1 MKIAGRF
8 HLTYC
13 SNIHPGESWQDVSDV
28 LPRVRALMN
37 FEGPFAVGLR
47 LSAAAA
53 ASLET
58 PATLVAFQ
66 EFLTAGDFYVPTI
79 NGFPYGAF
87 HGQRVKERV
96 YLPDWR
102 DPARLDYSNRL
113 ARLLAA
119 LLDRRTDIVG
129 SVSTVPGAFRREV
142 RSPADEDA
150 IASNILR
157 HAAYLVALRE
167 RTGVEITLA
176 LEPEPA
182 CLLET
187 VADAV
192 TFFQKSLFDAARV
205 QRVARELGVDLT
217 VDAVRRHV
225 GVCLD
230 ACHMAV
236 EFENPADA
244 IAALRR
250 AGVRVCKIQVSSAL
264 LLADRDG
271 PALARA
277 LTPFAEDTY
286 LHQVVERHAG
296 GFARYTDL
304 PEALDALE
312 AQEAQEATPRADGA
326 REWRVHFHVPIFLA
340 TIDTFDTTQPYLAS
354 LLDLL
359 KRDDICPYFEVET
372 YTWDVLPPEHRT
384 GDVCTAIARELT
396 WARTTLES

>member
-1 MKIAGRF
+1 MIVAGRF

-28 LPRVRALMN
+28 LRTSLPRVRALMN
-37 FEGPFAVGLR
+37 FDGPFAIGLR

-53 ASLET
+53 VALET
-58 PATLVAFQ
+58 PATLAAFQ
-66 EFLTAGDFYVPTI
+66 EFLAAGGYYVPTI

-102 DPARLDYSNRL
+102 DPARLEYSNRL
-113 ARLLAA
+113 ARVLAA
-119 LLDRRTDIVG
+119 LLKGRDDIVG
-129 SVSTVPGAFRREV
+129 SVSTVPGAFRSDV
-142 RSPADEDA
+142 RSAGDEDA

-157 HAAYLVALRE
+157 HAAHLASLRR
-167 RTGVEITLA
+167 RTGTTITLA

-192 TFFQKSLFDAARV
+192 SFFERSLFDGDRI
-205 QRVARELGVDLT
+205 QRVAREVGVALT
-217 VDAVRRHV
+217 EDEVRRHV

-236 EFENPADA
+236 EFEDPAGA

-250 AGVRVCKIQVSSAL
+250 AGVRVCKVQVSSAL
-264 LLADRDG
+264 RLADRDS
-271 PALARA
+271 ASLASA

-286 LHQVVERHAG
+286 LHQVVERNAG
-296 GFARYTDL
+296 GFAKYTDL

-312 AQEAQEATPRADGA
+312 ATSRSPGA
-326 REWRVHFHVPIFLA
+326 REWRVHFHVPIFLR
-340 TIDTFDTTQPYLAS
+340 IVDTFETTQPYLAS

-359 KRDDICPYFEVET
+359 KRDDICPYLEVET

-384 GDVCTAIARELT
+384 SDVCTAIARELT

>member
-1 MKIAGRF
+1 
-8 HLTYC
+8 
-13 SNIHPGESWQDVSDV
+13 
-28 LPRVRALMN
+28 
-37 FEGPFAVGLR
+37 
-47 LSAAAA
+47 
-53 ASLET
+53 
-58 PATLVAFQ
+58 
-66 EFLTAGDFYVPTI
+66 VPTI

-87 HGQRVKERV
+87 HGERVKERV

-102 DPARLDYSNRL
+102 DPARLEYSNRL

-119 LLDRRTDIVG
+119 LLGGRRDIVG

-142 RSPADEDA
+142 RSAADEDA

-157 HAAYLVALRE
+157 HAAHLVSIRR
-167 RTGVEITLA
+167 RTGVTIALA

-187 VADAV
+187 VADAIA
-192 TFFQKSLFDAARV
+192 FFERLLFDPGRIE
-205 QRVARELGVDLT
+205 RVAAEVRGDLT
-217 VDAVRRHV
+217 EDDLRRHV
-225 GVCLD
+225 GICLD

-236 EFENPADA
+236 EFEDPAAA

-250 AGVRVCKIQVSSAL
+250 AGVRVCKVQVSSAL
-264 LLADRDG
+264 RLADGDSG
-271 PALARA
+271 SLAGA

-286 LHQVVERHAG
+286 LHQVVERTRD
-296 GFARYTDL
+296 GFAKYTDL
-304 PEALDALE
+304 PEALSAVSPS
-312 AQEAQEATPRADGA
+312 AGA

-340 TIDTFDTTQPYLAS
+340 TIDTFDTTQTYLTS

-359 KRDDICPYFEVET
+359 KRDDVCRYFEVET

-384 GDVCTAIARELT
+384 GDVCAAIARELT

>member
-1 MKIAGRF
+1 MKIANRF

-28 LPRVRALMN
+28 LRASLPRVRALMR
-37 FEGPFAVGLR
+37 FEGPFAIGLR

-53 ASLET
+53 AALEA
-58 PATLVAFQ
+58 PAALAAFQ
-66 EFLTAGDFYVPTI
+66 AFLAAGDYYVPTI

-87 HGQRVKERV
+87 HGRRVKERV

-102 DPARLDYSNRL
+102 DPARLEYSNRL
-113 ARLLAA
+113 ARILAA
-119 LLDRRTDIVG
+119 LLDGRRDIVG

-142 RSPADEDA
+142 RSAADEDA

-157 HAAYLVALRE
+157 HAGELALIRR
-167 RTGVEITLA
+167 RTGMTITLA

-187 VADAV
+187 VADAIA
-192 TFFQKSLFDAARV
+192 FFERSLFNAGRIE
-205 QRVARELGVDLT
+205 RVAAEVRQDLT
-217 VDAVRRHV
+217 EDDVRRHV
-225 GVCLD
+225 GICLD

-236 EFENPADA
+236 EFEDPGAA

-250 AGVRVCKIQVSSAL
+250 AGVRVCKVQVSSAL
-264 LLADRDG
+264 RLADGDSVS
-271 PALARA
+271 LTNA

-286 LHQVVERHAG
+286 LHQVVERTRD
-296 GFARYTDL
+296 GFAKYTDL
-304 PEALDALE
+304 PEALSAVSPS
-312 AQEAQEATPRADGA
+312 AGG

-340 TIDTFDTTQPYLAS
+340 TIDTFDTTQPYLAA

-359 KRDDICPYFEVET
+359 KRDDVCPYFEVET